1 MDAPKTAD
9 VAFANQA
16 LEDPPNP
23 IRKRTNSWEQTHAIV
38 YDVSSQTL
46 TKEKRRN
53 VGGAHHT
60 RIEIPKRPKSPLRKD
75 NVRISISLCPGS
87 EAEFLAEIK
96 LSSLGFKVAFERFL
110 GNIDEIW
117 IKGVPRAVY

>member
-1 MDAPKTAD
+1 MLEEVIGNPFSNLKG
-9 VAFANQA
+9 QA
-16 LEDPPNP
+16 E
-23 IRKRTNSWEQTHAIV
+23 
-38 YDVSSQTL
+38 SSI
-46 TKEKRRN
+46 
-53 VGGAHHT
+53 AHHT

-75 NVRISISLCPGS
+75 NVRISVPLRPGS
-87 EAEFLAEIK
+87 EGEFLAEIK

>member
-1 MDAPKTAD
+1 MGQANDA
-9 VAFANQA
+9 
-16 LEDPPNP
+16 
-23 IRKRTNSWEQTHAIV
+23 I
-38 YDVSSQTL
+38 
-46 TKEKRRN
+46 
-53 VGGAHHT
+53 AHHT
-60 RIEIPKRPKSPLRKD
+60 RVEIPKRPRSSLRKD
-75 NVRISISLCPGS
+75 NVRISVQVRPGS